1 MNNTTLPARP
11 LQEVMTLLTQVQ
23 EKSWRDSI
31 INKTA
36 DAAPYHHVFLFH
48 TEEHHLFRLWFW
60 PFPGIGAF
68 LHIVVA
74 IHDNFGWHQKDRE
87 LQCCTENP
95 FCIPSSCKQGSDET
109 CSQHTEDFT
118 PVLYSEDK
126 SSILISKAIKLTLQI
141 IKFRPQKQEKK
152 LTSFIPVNDTVVC
165 APTFQGTRWE
175 SGRTKKKPPT
185 QGLMCLRLLQTP
197 HGNSGAERARHSQLA
212 VKAGST
218 EEISDKRALP
228 SLDTNHNQTISGSSQ
243 TLIFPLESHN
253 TAGSKSPPSITWP
266 QKVTTLYLGQKS
278 AIYYISTLHCFW

>member
-1 MNNTTLPARP
+1 MILA
-11 LQEVMTLLTQVQ
+11 L
-23 EKSWRDSI
+23 SWDRGLSSHCCGY
-31 INKTA
+31 
-36 DAAPYHHVFLFH
+36 P
-48 TEEHHLFRLWFW
+48 RQFW
-60 PFPGIGAF
+60 MAS
-68 LHIVVA
+68 
-74 IHDNFGWHQKDRE
+74 DRE
-87 LQCCTENP
+87 FQCCTENP

-175 SGRTKKKPPT
+175 SGRTKKKLPI

-197 HGNSGAERARHSQLA
+197 HGNSGAERARNSQLA

-218 EEISDKRALP
+218 EEISDKKRALP

-266 QKVTTLYLGQKS
+266 QEVTTLYLGQKS
-278 AIYYISTLHCFW
+278 AIYYISTYYTAFGRQHRYTKFGSKLLLYKLQTTTWNRSSLTSRISRQLI